1 MDNDSMKSTQGP
13 AATLRHDAEA
23 VVEEA
28 KSGLQQVSE
37 ELRKDADEVV
47 SAAKEQ
53 ASSLVHEVEGA
64 INARK
69 GGVADTLEG
78 VASAMRRAADELGKQ
93 QNGSGADMTRQL
105 AARVAGLSQT
115 LKSNDVGALIGQA
128 ENFGRQQPAAFLGA
142 SALLGFAASRF
153 LVASSHRSRGTQDAA
168 SRAQQSGGYGSG
180 ASSFGATEHPVPMP
194 ATERSAG
201 TIQTNGGIN
210 E

>member
-28 KSGLQQVSE
+28 KSGLQQVSD

-78 VASAMRRAADELGKQ
+78 VASAMRRAADELGE

-128 ENFGRQQPAAFLGA
+128 ENLGRQQPAAFLGA